1 MSEPESSESERS
13 CSTCSASTESSS
25 SEHPKPNFTEG
36 TIINK
41 KWQISKQLG
50 AGGVGVVYKV
60 ERVPIIVQAK
70 ANNNANLPLRNNSS
84 ANEEFVGSN
93 TRKIRSA
100 ALKAETIDPKRRYRE
115 TLKVEALVLR
125 RLCFSE
131 HVCDL
136 FMAGRLDSSANIIVM
151 TELGPSL
158 SFLRRRCPDQ
168 HFTLSTAIRITK
180 HAISSIEDLHA
191 IGFIHRDIKP
201 SNFAIGL
208 HPHRRKLHLLDF
220 GFARSYLTWSADSKL
235 VHRTPRTRAP
245 FMGTD
250 RYCSL
255 NVHARIEQ
263 SRRDDMWSLF
273 FTLIEL
279 MKGKLPWRNLGRK
292 EIPAAKKKAIP
303 FLLERTRSPCELN
316 TIFDHIR
323 NLEYTSRPDYALLK
337 KCLNDVC
344 VHRGFVDH
352 EPFDWEDG
360 AHYRKYFEN
369 SVQ

>member
-1 MSEPESSESERS
+1 MSAPETSENEKS
-13 CSTCSASTESSS
+13 CSTCSTSTESSSSS

-36 TIINK
+36 TIINQ

-50 AGGVGVVYKV
+50 AGGIGVVYKV
-60 ERVPIIVQAK
+60 ERVPSLEEAK
-70 ANNNANLPLRNNSS
+70 ENN
-84 ANEEFVGSN
+84 
-93 TRKIRSA
+93 
-100 ALKAETIDPKRRYRE
+100 ALKAETIDPKRRYKE

-136 FMAGRLDSSANIIVM
+136 FMAGRLESSANVIVM

-180 HAISSIEDLHA
+180 RAISSIEDLHA

-220 GFARSYLTWSADSKL
+220 GFARSYLTWSANSKL
-235 VHRTPRTRAP
+235 VHRPPRTRAP

-255 NVHARIEQ
+255 NVHERIEQ

-316 TIFDHIR
+316 LMFDHIR
-323 NLEYTSRPDYALLK
+323 SLEYTSRPDYALLK
-337 KCLNDVC
+337 KCLSDVC
-344 VHRGFVDH
+344 VHRGFLDH

-369 SVQ
+369 T